1 MSHTLDNVAAEEE
14 VTSSMLLIRDEEE
27 RAAEHERLRV
37 EDPDL
42 LHAIEQSDVLE
53 IPQFPSSQAD
63 ENDRVNFALQASI
76 AEQEVTV
83 FQTAH
88 QDGVSP
94 TLGDRDAARAAFA
107 LQMTA
112 AVQEIIVD
120 PWLDGEMEVE
130 ELQEELQE
138 GVPLATP
145 AEAAAAAEHA
155 AQGAPPI
162 VVGEVFVAQ
171 QPVLG
176 SAPPRLS
183 KLQQQLARLGC
194 TQEMKDNADK
204 RWQALAQ
211 QGLFIMLHERSTHYE
226 VSLYVG
232 QREIMIMEREAPSMH
247 WVQHF
252 NVHASNKKDATL
264 LAKIHIH
271 LDVESLRVAG
281 GYQKLHI
288 LRAPD
293 GILDPRDRHGM
304 VEWGLADGSD

>member
-1 MSHTLDNVAAEEE
+1 MRDTPPHCTLTAPSVSE
-14 VTSSMLLIRDEEE
+14 VHRP
-27 RAAEHERLRV
+27 RAFRCARF
-37 EDPDL
+37 
-42 LHAIEQSDVLE
+42 QC
-53 IPQFPSSQAD
+53 
-63 ENDRVNFALQASI
+63 
-76 AEQEVTV
+76 TV
-83 FQTAH
+83 FPVWQ
-88 QDGVSP
+88 VMISP
-94 TLGDRDAARAAFA
+94 TLGDRDAATDEDARAAFA
-107 LQMTA
+107 LQMSA

-130 ELQEELQE
+130 ELQE
-138 GVPLATP
+138 GTPLATP
-145 AEAAAAAEHA
+145 AEAAAAAEQA

-211 QGLFIMLHERSTHYE
+211 KGLFIMLHERSTHYE

-304 VEWGLADGSD
+304 VEWGLVDGSD